1 MSVEVTTS
9 ACYSPFETIR
19 TPEGMIDHSFGPYS
33 ETREHLDPWLPKLL
47 GVLNIPSGRILEL
60 GCGRGQSAETILPFV
75 GSDSEFILSDSD
87 LESCIDCGWKFRD
100 QDNVYVDHADAL
112 SELACHKDDSVSQ
125 VWYLN
130 GIHLDEQRAQ
140 VINTSYKKLKPGG
153 LLIANSSFT
162 TESEPASEIRFYR
175 RWIGHAMRK
184 LKARDLHLHDLVK
197 QHNTMQ
203 RLSKRDYDELFKE
216 VGFNLLDLEPFS
228 LSMEDEGSQL
238 KTTIN
243 GLFRI
248 AQYTAWIQGSMPV
261 YDEVEPIPPEILI
274 GRLDTVTLVQQEALL
289 EVYPEFIGARVTPRN
304 NAIWVARKPIRDEV
318 IRTEPF
324 KK

>member
-47 GVLNIPSGRILEL
+47 GVLNIPSGRILDL
-60 GCGRGQSAETILPFV
+60 G
-75 GSDSEFILSDSD
+75 
-87 LESCIDCGWKFRD
+87 SCIDCGWKFRD

-216 VGFNLLDLEPFS
+216 VASYYAALLD
-228 LSMEDEGSQL
+228 
-238 KTTIN
+238 
-243 GLFRI
+243 
-248 AQYTAWIQGSMPV
+248 
-261 YDEVEPIPPEILI
+261 
-274 GRLDTVTLVQQEALL
+274 
-289 EVYPEFIGARVTPRN
+289 
-304 NAIWVARKPIRDEV
+304 
-318 IRTEPF
+318 
-324 KK
+324 